1 VSFGADAA
9 NVEKVRALV
18 VRDLKAMQV
27 KPVTD
32 SELMRAK
39 AEVLRGLPMERAR
52 VAEIAG
58 QYLRLADLGLP
69 LDSARTAGE
78 QYLAISATQ
87 IQQAFARWLRP
98 DDLVQ
103 VVKGP
108 P

>member
-9 NVEKVRALV
+9 NVEKARALV

-52 VAEIAG
+52 VAG
-58 QYLRLADLGLP
+58 DR
-69 LDSARTAGE
+69 R
-78 QYLAISATQ
+78 AIS
-87 IQQAFARWLRP
+87 QAGGSWLAVGLGPNRWGTIF
-98 DDLVQ
+98 DDFSRSDPASFRQ
-103 VVKGP
+103 VGTA
-108 P
+108 

>member
-52 VAEIAG
+52 VAG
-58 QYLRLADLGLP
+58 DR
-69 LDSARTAGE
+69 R
-78 QYLAISATQ
+78 AISQAGGPWVAIGLGANRRRTVFGDFRHSNPAGIRQVAT
-87 IQQAFARWLRP
+87 A
-98 DDLVQ
+98 
-103 VVKGP
+103 
-108 P
+108 